1 MKVADYIIQRLVD
14 AGITQCFMVT
24 GGAALWLNDAI
35 AGSGMDVVCMHHEQ
49 ACAMAAE
56 GYYKICGKPAL
67 VCVTGGPGVLNALAG
82 VWGAAKDNCGMFVL
96 SGQSRSDTLGR
107 GIGDQECCTRILA
120 QAAGV
125 YAIESSDPEFAVFHM
140 NELLKR
146 CVDAPVWLSV
156 PIDNQGKEIWHQYD
170 APLGDKGRVP
180 VCNHEYY
187 PTTEMPIAETAQA
200 LREAN
205 RPVIIVGEGVQVSKD
220 VLLSLAEKIGVP
232 LVGAFNGVQFVP
244 NAHPCYAGRQGTIG
258 DVPGNQTVQNADL
271 VIIIGA
277 KMPIRQTGYNIA
289 GFAPNAKKIYVN
301 LYNTDSHDWSNL
313 TSYYRWSNL
322 TSYKFDPCLFI
333 DILSQSEYIEGIDH
347 SAWCNERHEAAIN
360 HVQEYLGDGPTCVNP
375 YKFIKDLFNALPEDA
390 VVVGSNGS
398 ACVIPM
404 QVGTIKSNTRF
415 ICNEGSASM
424 GWGLPAAIGACIANG
439 RKPVVC
445 LEGDGSIMMNI
456 QELATIRMHDLPIC
470 VVIIDNGG
478 YSSIKQTQDKYAKN
492 KVGYDLGT
500 GLWIPGIADVARSFA
515 ISASSQI
522 GEFAAASIASHY
534 KQMEEPCVVNVVV
547 DHKQEFTP
555 KLVAKI
561 QPDGTFA
568 SPSLSDME

>member
-1 MKVADYIIQRLVD
+1 MNVAEYIVKRLVD

-35 AGSGMDVVCMHHEQ
+35 AGSGMDIVCMHHEQ

-56 GYYKICGKPAL
+56 GYYKMCGKPAL

-96 SGQSRSDTLGR
+96 SGQSRTNTLGR
-107 GIGDQECCTRILA
+107 GIGDQECDTVRLA
-120 QAAGV
+120 EAAGINALSARFAHE
-125 YAIESSDPEFAVFHM
+125 AIISNQMDSLIRKCGGE
-140 NELLKR
+140 
-146 CVDAPVWLSV
+146 PVWLSV
-156 PIDNQGKEIWHQYD
+156 PIDIQGKDLGHQ
-170 APLGDKGRVP
+170 GCVP
-180 VCNHEYY
+180 MWPQPEEY
-187 PTTEMPIAETAQA
+187 PVTEMPMDEAIQA
-200 LREAN
+200 LHEAK
-205 RPVIIVGEGVQVSKD
+205 RPVIIVGDGVQASKD
-220 VLLSLAEKIGVP
+220 VLLSMAEKIGVP

-301 LYNTDSHDWSNL
+301 IYNTDSHDWQNL
-313 TSYYRWSNL
+313 S
-322 TSYKFDPCLFI
+322 SYKFDPCLFI
-333 DILSQSEYIEGIDH
+333 DMLSQSLFLEGIDH
-347 SAWCNERHEAAIN
+347 SAWCKERHEAAIN
-360 HVQEYLGDGPTCVNP
+360 HVQEYREDGLRVVNP
-375 YKFIKDLFNALPEDA
+375 YKFIKELFDALPEDA

-439 RKPVVC
+439 RKPVIC

-456 QELATIRMHDLPIC
+456 QELATISMHRLPIFI
-470 VVIIDNGG
+470 VVIDNGG

-492 KVGYDLGT
+492 KVGHSVGT
-500 GLWIPGIADVARSFA
+500 GVWLPRIIDVARSFA
-515 ISASSQI
+515 ISAFDASSA
-522 GEFAAASIASHY
+522 FAATALASHY
-534 KQMEEPCVVNVVV
+534 KWMKEPCIGNVVV
-547 DHKQEFTP
+547 DFKQEFTP

>member
-1 MKVADYIIQRLVD
+1 MNIAEYIVKRLVD

-35 AGSGMDVVCMHHEQ
+35 AGSGMDIVCMHHEQ

-56 GYYKICGKPAL
+56 GYYKMCGKPAL

-96 SGQSRSDTLGR
+96 SGQSRTNTLGR
-107 GIGDQECCTRILA
+107 GIGDQECDTVRLA
-120 QAAGV
+120 EAAGIDV
-125 YAIESSDPEFAVFHM
+125 LSVKVAHEAIISNQMDSLIRKCGGE
-140 NELLKR
+140 
-146 CVDAPVWLSV
+146 PVWLSV
-156 PIDNQGKEIWHQYD
+156 PIDIQGKDLGHQ
-170 APLGDKGRVP
+170 GCVP
-180 VCNHEYY
+180 MWPQPEEY
-187 PTTEMPIAETAQA
+187 PVTEMPMDEAIQA
-200 LREAN
+200 LHEAK
-205 RPVIIVGEGVQVSKD
+205 RPVIIVGDGVQASKD
-220 VLLSLAEKIGVP
+220 VLLSMAEKIGVP

-301 LYNTDSHDWSNL
+301 IYNTDSHDWQNL
-313 TSYYRWSNL
+313 S
-322 TSYKFDPCLFI
+322 SYKFDPCLFI
-333 DILSQSEYIEGIDH
+333 DMLSQSLFLEGIDH
-347 SAWCNERHEAAIN
+347 SAWCKERHEAAIN
-360 HVQEYLGDGPTCVNP
+360 HVQEYREDGLRVNP
-375 YKFIKDLFNALPEDA
+375 YKFIKELFDALPEDA

-439 RKPVVC
+439 RKPVLC

-456 QELATIRMHDLPIC
+456 QELATISMHRLPIFI
-470 VVIIDNGG
+470 VVIDNGG
-478 YSSIKQTQDKYAKN
+478 YISIKQTQDKYAKN
-492 KVGYDLGT
+492 KVGHSVGT
-500 GLWIPGIADVARSFA
+500 GVWLPRIIDVARSFA
-515 ISASSQI
+515 ISAFDASSA
-522 GEFAAASIASHY
+522 FAATTLASHY
-534 KQMEEPCVVNVVV
+534 KRMKEPCIGNVAV
-547 DHKQEFTP
+547 DFKQEFTP